1 MEIAFPYIMSVT
13 IMMIVETIL
22 MKWAAVSN
30 NISKIK
36 NYNAVEIEFS
46 ETESNECFFLNSIL
60 SIGFLISLCEFP
72 YFLNKPVLGLFS

>member
-1 MEIAFPYIMSVT
+1 MGIAFPYIMSVT
-13 IMMIVETIL
+13 IMMTVEIIL

-36 NYNAVEIEFS
+36 NCSAVEIEFS

-60 SIGFLISLCEFP
+60 SLGFLTGLCEFP
-72 YFLNKPVLGLFS
+72 YIF